1 MMKSE
6 VIWKMSDHLTKDV
19 TYEMENTRVTILSNP
34 HIKFFELEK
43 EWARYKYLIL
53 EHDPLVYQNI
63 RRILNDKTEAPAIEF
78 YRLVDKAL
86 AHEID
91 VGMAINAYQHVA
103 GYFRDHWDKERK
115 ASFGGML
122 EDYRIGKITRMD
134 IKGNLKSEAILYQ
147 VDYLIDSYFF
157 DV

>member
-1 MMKSE
+1 MKTE
-6 VIWKMSDHLTKDV
+6 VICKMSELLTKDV
-19 TYEMENTRVTILSNP
+19 IYEMKKVRETIVSNP

-63 RRILNDKTEAPAIEF
+63 RRILNDKTEAPVGEF

-86 AHEID
+86 ANEID
-91 VGMAINAYQHVA
+91 AGMAINAYQHVA
-103 GYFRDHWDKERK
+103 GYFKDHWDKEQK

-147 VDYLIDSYFF
+147 VDYLTDSYFF